1 MRDAGRVAS
10 KADLPIL
17 DLPDGAA
24 WRRWL
29 DENHAASAG
38 VWLMLA
44 KRSAPRPGVAQA
56 VAIEE
61 AVCFGWIDGQV
72 RRHDEHFYLQRFTPR
87 TRRSRWSEINR
98 ERARRLIA
106 EGRMHAAGAAAYRAA
121 QADGRL
127 DAAYAPQS
135 RATVPEDLQEALDR
149 HPKAQD
155 FFLTLRGA
163 DRYSFLYRLH
173 NCKDPARRAQRIARY
188 VELLGDGKTLGRGG

>member
-1 MRDAGRVAS
+1 MLGRVAS
-10 KADLPIL
+10 KAELPIL
-17 DLPDGAA
+17 DLRDSAA

-29 DENHAASAG
+29 GANHADSAG

-44 KRSAPRPGVAQA
+44 KQSAPRPGVTQA
-56 VAIEE
+56 EAIED

-98 ERARRLIA
+98 ERASRMIA
-106 EGRMHAAGAAAYRAA
+106 EGRMQPAGEAAYRAA

-127 DAAYAPQS
+127 DHAYAPQS

-149 HPKAQD
+149 EPHARE
-155 FFLTLRGA
+155 FFVTLRGA
-163 DRYSFLYRLH
+163 DRYAFLYRLH
-173 NCKDPARRAQRIARY
+173 GCKDPTRRAERIAMY
-188 VELLGDGKTLGRGG
+188 VELLREGKTLRRGG